1 MRLELEQAN
10 EWECEVLKKIWGS
23 AKGLDSML
31 KYQKS
36 KIDEF

>member
-10 EWECEVLKKIWGS
+10 EWECEVLKKIGGS
-23 AKGLDSML
+23 AQGLDSML
-31 KYQKS
+31 KCRKS